1 MINTIDFLR
10 EHEHAGTDAFRNEA
24 QFVKDNWDWLKY
36 SYAVAVK
43 VRRRMSDMGLTQKQL
58 ADAMGCT
65 QQHISVLLAGRSNL
79 TLETLAKLEKAL
91 RLDLVGTA
99 LTTFVDTNAS
109 VQRSYLCEP
118 GAGEPRFEGS
128 TSAFV
133 DGYQPRKK
141 KGPKKK

>member
-1 MINTIDFLR
+1 MNTIDFLR
-10 EHEHAGTDAFRNEA
+10 EHEYAGTDAFRKEA
-24 QFVKDNWDWLKY
+24 QFVKDNWAWLKY

-43 VRRRMSDMGLTQKQL
+43 VRSRMSELELTQKQL

-65 QQHISVLLAGRSNL
+65 QQHISVLLGGRSNL

-91 RLDLVGTA
+91 EMDLVGTT
-99 LTTFVDTNAS
+99 LTTFIDAYAP
-109 VQRSYLCEP
+109 VQRAYLCEP
-118 GAGEPRFEGS
+118 GPGEPRFSKG
-128 TSAFV
+128 TSACV